1 MKRLGSAL
9 KEKSFEKKGSTADD
23 MRVIGIDPGL
33 ATTGYAVVERRGAR
47 LTAIAVGAVRTP
59 SGSSEAERLV
69 ELRTEL
75 AAVIGQHGPGVAAVE
90 RLFVNANVRT
100 AMAVGRASGVAL
112 LAAAEAGL
120 EVAQY
125 TPTEVKGSVVGVGAA
140 TKGQVQA
147 MVAALLDLD
156 APPQP
161 ADAAD
166 ACAVAICH
174 LHRSGLRRA
183 VARSAAPAP
192 GPTLAARVAARGGP

>member
-1 MKRLGSAL
+1 
-9 KEKSFEKKGSTADD
+9 

-33 ATTGYAVVERRGAR
+33 ATTGFAVVERRGAR
-47 LTAIAVGAVRTP
+47 LTAVVVGAARTSP
-59 SGSSEAERLV
+59 DLPEAERLL
-69 ELRTEL
+69 ELRAEL
-75 AAVIGQHGPGVAAVE
+75 AAVIARHEPAVAAIE

-112 LAAAEAGL
+112 LTAAEGGL

-140 TKGQVQA
+140 AKSQVQA

-156 APPQP
+156 SSPQP
-161 ADAAD
+161 PDAAD

-183 VARSAAPAP
+183 VARASGPAP
-192 GPTLAARVAARGGP
+192 GPTLAARVAARGAP

>member
-1 MKRLGSAL
+1 
-9 KEKSFEKKGSTADD
+9 

-33 ATTGYAVVERRGAR
+33 ATTGFAVVERRGAR
-47 LTAIAVGAVRTP
+47 LTAVAFGAART
-59 SGSSEAERLV
+59 SSDRSEAERLL
-69 ELRTEL
+69 ELRAQL
-75 AAVIGQHGPGVAAVE
+75 GAVVARHEPTVAAVE

-100 AMAVGRASGVAL
+100 ATAVGRASGIAL

-125 TPTEVKGSVVGVGAA
+125 TPTEVKASVVGVGAA
-140 TKGQVQA
+140 AKSQVQA

-156 APPQP
+156 SIPQP

-183 VARSAAPAP
+183 VTRASGAAP
-192 GPTLAARVAARGGP
+192 GPTLAARVAARGRP